1 MPLTSTCG
9 ADDLGENLY
18 TGLGGGA
25 DYTLPTVDWTDAK
38 FDLPSQD
45 NNPLYANVDPLK
57 NDDLASETVDGTGSF
72 DAIMLSIKTHLKEE
86 YENGRLTGL
95 DYAKA
100 YTELTGGAMSAGVQ
114 FLLGREQA
122 YWNGILVQAQARK
135 AETDSVLAIVQ
146 LEIGKA
152 TLITTQHQAKAAEG
166 QVALIKMQL
175 ATEDAKYC
183 LTTEQ
188 METKRAETSDTRS
201 DGTVITGTAGK
212 QKDLYTQQIDSYQK
226 DSAYKVAKLY
236 SDGWTVQKTLD
247 ENLPAPDNFE
257 KDEIN
262 KVLDSI
268 REGVGLGTVAP

>member
-1 MPLTSTCG
+1 
-9 ADDLGENLY
+9 
-18 TGLGGGA
+18 
-25 DYTLPTVDWTDAK
+25 
-38 FDLPSQD
+38 
-45 NNPLYANVDPLK
+45 
-57 NDDLASETVDGTGSF
+57 
-72 DAIMLSIKTHLKEE
+72 
-86 YENGRLTGL
+86 
-95 DYAKA
+95 
-100 YTELTGGAMSAGVQ
+100 
-114 FLLGREQA
+114 
-122 YWNGILVQAQARK
+122 
-135 AETDSVLAIVQ
+135 
-146 LEIGKA
+146 
-152 TLITTQHQAKAAEG
+152 
-166 QVALIKMQL
+166 
-175 ATEDAKYC
+175 
-183 LTTEQ
+183 